1 MVISDII
8 MNYIEVFDGLWV
20 YLEIYE
26 WVKKMVVD
34 VFEYDEVMMELNL
47 LLVLEEILE
56 VFDRLK
62 DLDLDVFV
70 EELEW

>member
-1 MVISDII
+1 MFLNCVGFIKIDIVVISDMI

-34 VFEYDEVMMELNL
+34 VFDYDEVIKFIGEKCY
-47 LLVLEEILE
+47 LV
-56 VFDRLK
+56 
-62 DLDLDVFV
+62 
-70 EELEW
+70 